1 MIEQLAAFHFLRP
14 WWLVLLVPALTL
26 WWLQRRAVDTT
37 MRWRAAID
45 PALLKHLIVGGES
58 RRRVTPGDLL
68 LAGWLIGIVAIAGP
82 AWRQMPSPFAPAAAP
97 AMLVLKVA
105 PSMLASDLAPTR
117 LDRARQKMADL
128 LGLREGASTGLIA
141 YAGSAHLVLPPT
153 PDRDVVLTMA
163 QALAPDLMPREG
175 DRLDEAIAL
184 ARRVLANSG
193 QGGSIV
199 VLTDTAPPDQIAAL
213 DPSVIVLA
221 MEPVEDAAW
230 QAAQVEIVP
239 VSVDTSDVAGIAR
252 TMARQGVA
260 PAQGEAVR
268 WVEAGYWLTPL
279 IALLLLGWFRRGWVL
294 A

>member
-14 WWLVLLVPALTL
+14 WWLALVVPALAL

-37 MRWRAAID
+37 MRWREAID
-45 PALLKHLIVGGES
+45 PALLKHLIVGGEA

-82 AWRQMPSPFAPAAAP
+82 AWRQIPSPFAPAAAP

-117 LDRARQKMADL
+117 LDRARQKIADL
-128 LGLREGASTGLIA
+128 LGLREGAATGLIA

-163 QALAPDLMPREG
+163 QALAPELMPREG
-175 DRLDEAIAL
+175 DRLDEAVAL
-184 ARRVLANSG
+184 ARRVLGN
-193 QGGSIV
+193 GGSIV
-199 VLTDTAPPDQIAAL
+199 VLADTAPPDQIAAL
-213 DPSVIVLA
+213 DPSVMVLA
-221 MEPVEDAAW
+221 VEPVADAWGSSPAD
-230 QAAQVEIVP
+230 VVP
-239 VSVDTSDVAGIAR
+239 VSIDTSDVAEIAK
-252 TMARQGVA
+252 TMQRQGAA
-260 PAQGEAVR
+260 PVQGEITR
-268 WVEAGYWLTPL
+268 WDEAGYWLTPL

>member
-14 WWLVLLVPALTL
+14 WWLVLVVPALAL

-37 MRWRAAID
+37 MRWRTAID
-45 PALLKHLIVGGES
+45 PELLKHLIVGGES
-58 RRRVTPGDLL
+58 CRRITPGDVL
-68 LAGWLIGIVAIAGP
+68 LAGWLIGIIAIAGP
-82 AWRQMPSPFAPAAAP
+82 AWRQLPSPFAPSAAP

-117 LDRARQKMADL
+117 LERARQKMADL
-128 LGLREGASTGLIA
+128 LGLREGAATGLIA

-163 QALAPDLMPREG
+163 QALAPELMPREG
-175 DRLDEAIAL
+175 DRLDEAVAL
-184 ARRVLANSG
+184 ARRVLGNS
-193 QGGSIV
+193 GSIV
-199 VLTDTAPPDQIAAL
+199 VLADTAPPDQIAAL

-221 MEPVEDAAW
+221 VEPVEDAVW
-230 QAAQVEIVP
+230 QASKAEIVP
-239 VSVDTSDVAGIAR
+239 VSIDTSDVASIAK
-252 TMARQGVA
+252 TIQRQGVA
-260 PAQGEAVR
+260 PSQGEIAR
-268 WVEAGYWLTPL
+268 WDEAGYWLTPL

>member
-14 WWLVLLVPALTL
+14 WWLVLVVPALAL

-37 MRWRAAID
+37 MRWRGTID
-45 PALLKHLIVGGES
+45 PALLKHLIVGGEA

-82 AWRQMPSPFAPAAAP
+82 AWRQIPSPFAPAAAP

-117 LDRARQKMADL
+117 LDRARQKIADL
-128 LGLREGASTGLIA
+128 LGLREGAATGLIA

-163 QALAPDLMPREG
+163 QALAPELMPREG
-175 DRLDEAIAL
+175 DRLDEAVAL
-184 ARRVLANSG
+184 ARRVLGN
-193 QGGSIV
+193 GGSIV
-199 VLTDTAPPDQIAAL
+199 VLADTAPPDQIAAL
-213 DPSVIVLA
+213 DPSVMVLA
-221 MEPVEDAAW
+221 VEPVADAWGSSPAD
-230 QAAQVEIVP
+230 VVP
-239 VSVDTSDVAGIAR
+239 VSIDTSDVAEIAK
-252 TMARQGVA
+252 TMQRQGAA
-260 PAQGEAVR
+260 PVQGEITR
-268 WVEAGYWLTPL
+268 WDEAGYWLTPL